1 MPRTKQFS
9 ETAALDTATAV
20 FTRHGYDG
28 TSMAMLTDAIGVGKQ
43 SLYDAF
49 GDKRQLLSS
58 CLAHAV
64 QQFKPAAAL
73 MNPKLDGRSAIT
85 RFFHLLLEDCA
96 NPDDAGCLGS
106 NLLLEKG
113 LSDPDIQTEA
123 VHYWSRS
130 ELALEQTLARGKS
143 DGSII
148 TATSSKTLAV
158 ALMNWMSGL
167 RVSKRANAS
176 VKQLK
181 ITTEL
186 FLNALLDAK

>member
-9 ETAALDTATAV
+9 ENDALNTATAV

-28 TSMAMLTDAIGVGKQ
+28 TSMAMLTDATGVGKQ

-58 CLAHAV
+58 CLAYAV

-73 MNPKLDGRSAIT
+73 MNPTLDGRTAIA
-85 RFFHLLLEDCA
+85 RFFQLLLEDCA
-96 NPDDAGCLGS
+96 NPNDAGCLGS

-130 ELALEQTLARGKS
+130 EQALEQALARGKS
-143 DGSII
+143 DGSIV
-148 TATSSKTLAV
+148 ARASAKTLAV
-158 ALMNWMSGL
+158 ALMNWMAGL
-167 RVSKRANAS
+167 RVSNRAS
-176 VKQLK
+176 VDTKQLK
-181 ITTEL
+181 ATTEL
-186 FLNALLDAK
+186 FLKTLLDRL